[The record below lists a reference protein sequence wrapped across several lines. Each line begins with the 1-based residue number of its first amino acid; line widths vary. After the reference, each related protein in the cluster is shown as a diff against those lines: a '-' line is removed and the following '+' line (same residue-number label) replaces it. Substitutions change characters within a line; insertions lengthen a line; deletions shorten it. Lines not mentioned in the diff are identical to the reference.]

1 MDEVSFSVIGGGEA
15 GFLRAF
21 TIPLAEELERTPGL
35 SRKPIPA
42 IPLVAHDS
50 RPKAIE
56 LPIAGIVGVLLF
68 LPGWFALKVLNE
80 VYDIKIKPVV
90 RKVIE
95 KADSIEV
102 FASTKQFKVF
112 TLEVFVED
120 RSVLIVLAAKEKALH
135 ALIGAVEHLPDLL
148 PQALR
153 FVEGHESKNEVHVY
167 VLSEGQV
174 NVVPSIHDNVKSAY
188 REFT

>member
-1 MDEVSFSVIGGGEA
+1 M
-15 GFLRAF
+15 
-21 TIPLAEELERTPGL
+21 PGL
-35 SRKPIPA
+35 SHKPIPTT
-42 IPLVAHDS
+42 PLFAHDS

-56 LPIAGIVGVLLF
+56 LPIAGVIGILLF

-80 VYDIKIKPVV
+80 LYDIKIKPVV

-102 FASTKQFKVF
+102 FASKKQFKIF

-120 RSVLIVLAAKEKALH
+120 RSVLVVLASKEKALKS
-135 ALIGAVEHLPDLL
+135 LIESAEHLPNLL

-153 FVEGHESKNEVHVY
+153 FIEEHDSENEVHVY
-167 VLSEGQV
+167 VLSEGRV
-174 NVVPSIHDNVKSAY
+174 NALPSIHENVESAH
-188 REFT
+188 REFNT